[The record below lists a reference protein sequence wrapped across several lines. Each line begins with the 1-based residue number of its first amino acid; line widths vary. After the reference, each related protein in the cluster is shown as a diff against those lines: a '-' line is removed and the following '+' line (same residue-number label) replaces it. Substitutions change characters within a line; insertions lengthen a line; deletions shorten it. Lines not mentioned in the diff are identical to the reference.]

1 VRRWLVAILLASL
14 ATAAR
19 AESAR
24 WGSFEFSAGPY
35 RPNVDAEFSGTTTP
49 YAGAFG
55 KSSGWVFRVGAARN
69 VFTGFGTLEVGLSAG
84 YMQANG
90 HALKLDGTRSTD
102 ETTFSIIPT
111 SAHLTYRLDV
121 LADRYSVPL
130 APYVRA
136 SLERYN
142 WWVNDAAGNRARKGA
157 TNGWSAALGLALLLD
172 FFDSTLARE
181 LDNDSG
187 VNHTYVF
194 GEARKTKVDDFGS
207 SKSWDLSD
215 DGRFQYSFGL
225 LLVF

>member
-1 VRRWLVAILLASL
+1 MKRWLVAVLLAGL

-24 WGSFEFSAGPY
+24 WGSFELSAGPY
-35 RPNVDAEFSGTTTP
+35 RPDVDAEFSGTTAP

-55 KSSGWVFRVGAARN
+55 NSASWLFRVSAARN
-69 VFTGFGTLEVGLSAG
+69 VFTGYGTLEVGLSAG
-84 YMQANG
+84 YMQASGNATKING
-90 HALKLDGTRSTD
+90 ARSTD
-102 ETTFSIIPT
+102 ETALRIIPT

-121 LADRYSVPL
+121 LADRFGVPF

-142 WWVNDAAGNRARKGA
+142 WWVDDAGGHRARKGA

>member
-1 VRRWLVAILLASL
+1 MRRWLVALLLAGL
-14 ATAAR
+14 ATGAR
-19 AESAR
+19 AESRR

-35 RPNVDAEFSGTTTP
+35 RPDVDAEFSGTTGPFT
-49 YAGAFG
+49 GAFG
-55 KSSGWVFRVGAARN
+55 TGNSWLFRVGAARN
-69 VFTGFGTLEVGLSAG
+69 LLTGFGTLEAGLSVG
-84 YMQANG
+84 YMQAKG
-90 HALKLDGTRSTD
+90 HALKLDGTPSSD
-102 ETTFSIIPT
+102 ETTFRIIPT

-121 LADRYSVPL
+121 LAERYGVPL

-142 WWVNDAAGNRARKGA
+142 WWVNDAGGDRVRKGA

-172 FFDSTLARE
+172 FFDATLARE

-194 GEARKTKVDDFGS
+194 GEARRTKVDDFGS
-207 SKSWDLSD
+207 SRSWDLSD
-215 DGRFQYSFGL
+215 EGRFQYNFGL